1 MASCIRCGMPPVAGS
16 RYCAECEAVG
26 RGSGVVSRGEALRVA
41 SANRERVEAALARE
55 VEFAAP
61 TVSEEY
67 AAHMEGR
74 IARLEDEV
82 ASLRRQLVAL
92 ADRTAE
98 RLEAERLQALTLP
111 ELLASIDS
119 AVEGARRLCSDVERQ
134 IAADGASE
142 EVSR

>member
-1 MASCIRCGMPPVAGS
+1 MASCIRCGLIPAPGS
-16 RYCAECEAVG
+16 RYCAACDVAR

-67 AAHMEGR
+67 AAHTDGR

-111 ELLASIDS
+111 ELLAAIDS
-119 AVEGARRLCSDVERQ
+119 AVEGARRLCGDVEPP

-142 EVSR
+142 EASR

>member
-1 MASCIRCGMPPVAGS
+1 MSPGSCIRCGMPPAPGS
-16 RYCAECEAVG
+16 RYCAECEVAR
-26 RGSGVVSRGEALRVA
+26 RGNG
-41 SANRERVEAALARE
+41 
-55 VEFAAP
+55 AAP
-61 TVSEEY
+61 REIAMPPVSEEY
-67 AAHMEGR
+67 AAHTDGR

-111 ELLASIDS
+111 ELLAAIDS
-119 AVEGARRLCSDVERQ
+119 AVEGARRLCGDVEPP